1 MHSLSS
7 CSQEVY
13 FNNNHNVVLQMAAKL
28 MWHALSVLFF
38 PCLDVHVCE
47 WGPGEVRDRGDR
59 MLAYFG
65 LPNFKGMP
73 KLYVAIRR

>member
-1 MHSLSS
+1 
-7 CSQEVY
+7 
-13 FNNNHNVVLQMAAKL
+13 

-65 LPNFKGMP
+65 LLNFKGMP